1 MVDAVSDKNKRR
13 DFLPELDEVGLD
25 AWVEAMLS
33 VASHYRLEFS
43 EENVRLTGA
52 WSKGVPVEKTLR
64 TIARQ
69 LGLSLRFTPG
79 YAKQLSSWRLP
90 VVVQLKDGQ
99 VAVVHS
105 ISESGEVGLS
115 YCGDGGLKSSL
126 SHQELEE
133 HAVLVGVLRP
143 TRAAP
148 DSRVDAYIKPYER
161 HWFARIILRDLKP
174 YGHVML
180 AALMANVLAL
190 AGILFSRQVYDR
202 VIPAE
207 SFPTLY
213 VLFSGVV
220 VAMLFDFTMRVS
232 RVRITDLLGKRA
244 DIQVSDQVFG
254 HALRVKSSQKP
265 RSTGTFIAQIREL
278 EHVRELL
285 TSTTVAAL
293 SDLPFFFLFCLLLWY
308 IAGPLVFVPI
318 GALVLML
325 LPGMLVQK
333 RLSVLANEAM
343 RESSLRNA
351 LLVESIQGF
360 EDIKSLQAEQRFQG
374 HWNHYNAVTAESNLK
389 LRAIA
394 NNLAAWSHCMQNGVF
409 AGVVF
414 FGAPMVMD
422 ASLSIGSL
430 VAASILA
437 SRMMAPMAQVSHV
450 MSKWQQAKIAMKSL
464 DSIMQLEVDDPEAS
478 KKVHRPHISGRYE
491 LKSTVFN
498 YDRNSAAK
506 ALEVTN
512 LKIEPGERIALL
524 GRNGAGKSTLLQAL
538 AGFMEPVEGEILLD
552 GINLHHIDP
561 ADVRRDV
568 GLLSQNSRLFH
579 GTIRE
584 NLVLGAPSVTEDE
597 LLEALSMSGAGEFIR
612 KAPNGL
618 DYQIQEGGVGL
629 SGGQRQSILLARY
642 LVRDPHVLLLDEPT
656 ASLDEATEKH
666 FIQSLNNWVEGKTLV
681 VATHRLSILSMVT
694 RIVVVDAG
702 RVLIDGPKNQVLARL
717 ALMPSTSTSEKPT
730 EAGET

>member
-1 MVDAVSDKNKRR
+1 MTSADAARPGR
-13 DFLPELDEVGLD
+13 DDQLPAIEERDLQ
-25 AWVEAMLS
+25 AWVQAMVS

-52 WSKGVPVEKTLR
+52 WSQGAPIEKTLR
-64 TIARQ
+64 SVARQ
-69 LGLSLRFTPG
+69 LGLSLRLIPG
-79 YAKQLSSWRLP
+79 DVKQLTPWRLP
-90 VVVQLKDGQ
+90 VIVQFQDGQ

-105 ISESGEVGLS
+105 ISASGEVGLS
-115 YCGDGGLKSSL
+115 YCGDGGLNSVITRQQL
-126 SHQELEE
+126 AE
-133 HAVLVGVLRP
+133 HVVLMGVLRP
-143 TRAAP
+143 VRSAP

-161 HWFARIILRDLKP
+161 HWFTRIILRDLKP

-213 VLFSGVV
+213 VLFSGVL
-220 VAMLFDFTMRVS
+220 VAMLFDFAMRVN

-244 DIQVSDQVFG
+244 DIQASDRVFG
-254 HALRVKSSQKP
+254 HALRVKGAERPQ
-265 RSTGTFIAQIREL
+265 STGTYIAQVREL

-293 SDLPFFFLFCLLLWY
+293 SDLPFFALFCLLLWY
-308 IAGPLVFVPI
+308 IAGPLVLFPVS
-318 GALVLML
+318 ALVLMI
-325 LPGMLVQK
+325 LPRLLVQK
-333 RLSVLANEAM
+333 RLAALANEAM

-351 LLVESIQGF
+351 LLVESIQGL

-374 HWNHYNAVTAESNLK
+374 QWNHYNAVTAESNLK

-394 NNLAAWSHCMQNGVF
+394 NNLGAWSHCMQNGVF

-422 ASLSIGSL
+422 ANLSIGSL

-437 SRMMAPMAQVSHV
+437 SRMMAPMAQVTQV

-464 DSIMQLEVDDPEAS
+464 DSIMQLPVDDPEAA
-478 KKVHRPHISGRYE
+478 KKVHRPHIHGRYE
-491 LKSTVFN
+491 LKNAVFN
-498 YDRNSAAK
+498 YGHNGTP
-506 ALEVTN
+506 ALTVTH

-524 GRNGAGKSTLLQAL
+524 GRNGAGKSTLLQTL
-538 AGFMEPVEGEILLD
+538 AGFMEPVQGEILLD
-552 GINLHHIDP
+552 GINLHHLDP

-579 GTIRE
+579 GTIRD
-584 NLVLGAPSVTEDE
+584 NLMLGAPAATEDE
-597 LLEALSMSGAGEFIR
+597 LLDALAISGAGGFIR

-618 DYQIQEGGVGL
+618 DYEIQEGGVGL

-656 ASLDEATEKH
+656 AFLDEATEKR
-666 FIQSLNNWVEGKTLV
+666 FIHRLHAWIDGKTLV
-681 VATHRLSILSMVT
+681 VATHRLSILSMVE

-702 RVLIDGPKNQVLARL
+702 QVLLDGPKNQVLARL
-717 ALMPSTSTSEKPT
+717 AQMPSAAAIKKPSIVGG
-730 EAGET
+730 A